1 MTQSI
6 QNQLLRYR
14 FEYLPEVSKLELS
27 AAGFSP
33 DFNAI
38 AGALG
43 ECIVNAPDLQEE
55 LVSLLDPY
63 SQQQIAERIDDLGTL
78 AVGAA
83 LALCHQGKDQVR
95 VGEIAAEV
103 NRIQKDRGERLQYSA
118 EKVGHRLRRAGLLTQ
133 RLGAAGNGLLM
144 DHPTKVRSMKLPA
157 LTVV

>member
-1 MTQSI
+1 M
-6 QNQLLRYR
+6 
-14 FEYLPEVSKLELS
+14 
-27 AAGFSP
+27 
-33 DFNAI
+33 
-38 AGALG
+38 
-43 ECIVNAPDLQEE
+43 NAPDLQEE

-144 DHPTKVRSMKLPA
+144 DHPTKVQLHEVASA
-157 LTVV
+157 YGCVGLTGDKENLHCLLCEQNK